1 MKHGEGIT
9 LTLTGRCPILCPA
22 TINNMAA
29 SGAFALEKGVHS
41 ESHVLTTDYFFLVL
55 YFFKDQTCCLF
66 CDFFSD
72 LFMGL
77 LMAEILPVGWLH
89 TDVF

>member
-29 SGAFALEKGVHS
+29 SGAFALEKEVHS
-41 ESHVLTTDYFFLVL
+41 ESHVLTTDYFFSGPP
-55 YFFKDQTCCLF
+55 
-66 CDFFSD
+66 FFSR
-72 LFMGL
+72 
-77 LMAEILPVGWLH
+77 IRPVAFL
-89 TDVF
+89 